1 MEISNLLTYSN
12 PPPLTYLI
20 LPNVP
25 TLPPPPTSTPA
36 YKDPLVYSGPKSKRY
51 SENL

>member
-1 MEISNLLTYSN
+1 MFQPS
-12 PPPLTYLI
+12 
-20 LPNVP
+20 
-25 TLPPPPTSTPA
+25 PPPPTSTPA